1 MTRCGQEETG
11 QPDEGSQDPRMQG
24 TRDTFPGTG
33 MAVPVYD
40 GDGLHLIFRLFAM
53 LRCFVYLQNIY
64 LAFCCPWYEECFR
77 EMEKGKQSDN
87 SHIK

>member
-24 TRDTFPGTG
+24 TKDAFPGGG
-33 MAVPVYD
+33 MAVPFHD

-53 LRCFVYLQNIY
+53 LRRFVSLQTSASPFAAPGMKSA
-64 LAFCCPWYEECFR
+64 LGKWR
-77 EMEKGKQSDN
+77 KGNTVTAVK
-87 SHIK
+87 